1 MSVNHRGTV
10 AHGNRNEWLF
20 CLLLSPKWAAVFHW
34 RRIEW
39 LFVPFGVCFDF
50 HAQEFKNSDPK
61 TFYTSEPAFLLGLR
75 FPFTVKYKALSYN
88 PTNELR
94 IYFITRYYISDEIL
108 TNEWNFAKRQLY
120 EFQTVQ
126 LRETSNSDCQQS
138 TTLIHRKPTA
148 VTAPS
153 TQLSGEVS
161 YISVLWVHEA
171 PNQINKGLLNCK

>member
-1 MSVNHRGTV
+1 MLHKPYRDVLQTKWVRCMV
-10 AHGNRNEWLF
+10 WLDYT
-20 CLLLSPKWAAVFHW
+20 
-34 RRIEW
+34 I
-39 LFVPFGVCFDF
+39 
-50 HAQEFKNSDPK
+50 
-61 TFYTSEPAFLLGLR
+61 TSEPAFLLGLR
-75 FPFTVKYKALSYN
+75 FPFTVKSKALSYN

-161 YISVLWVHEA
+161 YILVSYSIGLFTS
-171 PNQINKGLLNCK
+171 INLKRQS

>member
-1 MSVNHRGTV
+1 MN
-10 AHGNRNEWLF
+10 
-20 CLLLSPKWAAVFHW
+20 CLS
-34 RRIEW
+34 
-39 LFVPFGVCFDF
+39 
-50 HAQEFKNSDPK
+50 
-61 TFYTSEPAFLLGLR
+61 TTSEPAFLLGLR
-75 FPFTVKYKALSYN
+75 FPFTAKALSYN

-138 TTLIHRKPTA
+138 TTLIHMKPTA

-161 YISVLWVHEA
+161 YIFVSYVIA
-171 PNQINKGLLNCK
+171 NAKPTILLLR

>member
-1 MSVNHRGTV
+1 MDSCS
-10 AHGNRNEWLF
+10 LF
-20 CLLLSPKWAAVFHW
+20 LLLSTF
-34 RRIEW
+34 
-39 LFVPFGVCFDF
+39 FGGYDL
-50 HAQEFKNSDPK
+50 
-61 TFYTSEPAFLLGLR
+61 YITSEPAFLLGLR
-75 FPFTVKYKALSYN
+75 FPFTVKFKALSYN

-138 TTLIHRKPTA
+138 TTLIHMKPTA

-161 YISVLWVHEA
+161 YIFVSCSIAKLTS
-171 PNQINKGLLNCK
+171 INLRRQL

>member
-1 MSVNHRGTV
+1 MKVLRVTLPYWSTKKSKVEFYT
-10 AHGNRNEWLF
+10 E
-20 CLLLSPKWAAVFHW
+20 LL
-34 RRIEW
+34 R
-39 LFVPFGVCFDF
+39 
-50 HAQEFKNSDPK
+50 
-61 TFYTSEPAFLLGLR
+61 TSEPAFLLGLR
-75 FPFTVKYKALSYN
+75 FPFTVKSKALSYN

-138 TTLIHRKPTA
+138 TTLIHMKPTA

-161 YISVLWVHEA
+161 YIFVSYSIGLFTS
-171 PNQINKGLLNCK
+171 INLKRQS